1 MTKVRKTF
9 FLILFLLFS
18 YNKIVKAETLTF
30 PTNLVANTTDFV
42 LLSTSGTTPSI
53 SGYSGTLIFSAV
65 ASSGNVK
72 VTTTS
77 NLLRAKG
84 YCGYT
89 SDASTEPTNCS
100 GNSLTEVGFRGT
112 QDDINVAIATLSFK
126 GDGSTGSPT
135 ITVSITPAGTN
146 YFSGNGHYYEIVNA
160 EKTWPEA
167 KAAAEASTLYGL
179 SGYLATITSQA
190 ENDFLDSK
198 VGQDT
203 WIGGSDSSTYTSNSH
218 PVTEG
223 TWEWVSGP
231 DNGNTFFCQ
240 TAVGSKADDAHADC
254 ALASGYEYNSWRRPE
269 GQPSKFEP
277 NDHPTDNPADEDC
290 AHMRSDGDWN
300 DYKCDRAG
308 VMYYIIEYGG
318 TDGESATT
326 TGVVNLRIESIEAS
340 DSTYNVFDD
349 QELVGIVDAQNESA
363 TRFAR
368 NIMDSVLDRLHEFR
382 LRKNNKGFK
391 NNEISLQV
399 NLDEIG
405 KNYQDIIN
413 HYASKGL
420 VSLAN
425 YVQNK
430 KVDNTKENDWQFWIN
445 GKIST
450 GRTDL
455 KLNNL
460 AKENEMDSITIGFDK
475 LKNNTLFGIALNI
488 ADDKTDIGNHGSNLK
503 MRGENLIV
511 YSAWNSKSLYLDSVL
526 GYGALKSLTERV
538 VDRSNTSN
546 LVIGDRKSEQFY
558 GTTYL
563 NYIKNID
570 KFDLQL
576 FSGLD
581 YIYTDFNGYSESGN
595 NQKLKFKPHT
605 LTNYTSSIG
614 STLFYRRENEID
626 KHVSFLKFE
635 YKKDHSEKASIQAN
649 LISDS
654 TEKLYTYNYV
664 VPYSYFMKIETGY
677 NYNTDRGLNVYTK
690 LGRIQ
695 KSNDDFENIITIEFS
710 QSF

>member
-1 MTKVRKTF
+1 MTKIRKILY
-9 FLILFLLFS
+9 LILFLIFS
-18 YNKIVKAETLTF
+18 HNKIAKAETLTF

-77 NLLRAKG
+77 NLLRASG

-89 SDASTEPTNCS
+89 SDASSEPTNCS

-146 YFSGNGHYYEIVNA
+146 YFSGTGHYYEIVSST
-160 EKTWPEA
+160 KTWPQA

-190 ENDFLDSK
+190 ENDFLENKIGADA
-198 VGQDT
+198 

-240 TAVGSKADDAHADC
+240 TAVGVKANDAHADC
-254 ALASGYEYNSWRRPE
+254 ELASGYEYNSWRRPE

-277 NDHPTDNPADEDC
+277 NDHDTSAIGQEDC

-300 DYKCDRAG
+300 DYPCDRDN
-308 VMYYIIEYGG
+308 VDFYIVEYGG

-368 NIMDSVLDRLHEFR
+368 NSMDSVLDRLHEFR

-399 NLDEIG
+399 NLDEIS

-430 KVDNTKENDWQFWIN
+430 KGDNAKENDWQFWIN

-460 AKENEMDSITIGFDK
+460 AKENEMDSVTIGFDK

-488 ADDKTDIGNHGSNLK
+488 ADDKTDIGNHGSNLT

-511 YSAWNSKSLYLDSVL
+511 YSAWNSKSLYLDSIL

-563 NYIKNID
+563 NYIKNVD
-570 KFDLQL
+570 KFDLQF

-614 STLFYRRENEID
+614 STLFYRRENEIN

-654 TEKLYTYNYV
+654 TENLYTYNYI